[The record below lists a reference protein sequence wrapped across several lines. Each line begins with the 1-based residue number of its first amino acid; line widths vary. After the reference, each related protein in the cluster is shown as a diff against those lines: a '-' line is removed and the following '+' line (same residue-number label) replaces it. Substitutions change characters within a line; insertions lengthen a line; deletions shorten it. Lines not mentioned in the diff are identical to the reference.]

1 MLPVLQ
7 IGPLAIQTYPLL
19 VVLAGWAALAV
30 GARAA
35 RLLQFDGDHVYN
47 AGLYGFVGGV
57 IAARLAHVVRFWP
70 AYRSQ
75 PLEIFGFNTTA
86 FLLWPGVVAAVA
98 VAGWY
103 IYRRR
108 LPLRP
113 MLDAFAPGLLVGL
126 AIAAMGA
133 LLAGRNAGA
142 ATDLPWAIDL
152 WGVRRHPVQA
162 YEALGFLGVAAVSCA
177 ALRAGARLKIADGKS
192 KMGVRPGALA
202 LTALLGWG
210 LVVWFVEAFRTPEV
224 APTFGWPA
232 LLGGVRVWQVVGLGA
247 ALVAM
252 GALRA
257 RARPLED

>member
-152 WGVRRHPVQA
+152 WGVRRHPVQI
-162 YEALGFLGVAAVSCA
+162 YEIVAGILALVAWLR
-177 ALRAGARLKIADGKS
+177 ALRAGLS
-192 KMGVRPGALA
+192 PGLP
-202 LTALLGWG
+202 
-210 LVVWFVEAFRTPEV
+210 F
-224 APTFGWPA
+224 
-232 LLGGVRVWQVVGLGA
+232 
-247 ALVAM
+247 LVAAATYSA
-252 GALRA
+252 GRLVSDAYRA
-257 RARPLED
+257 NAPLTTGGYHIVQIASLGVLLASLWLLSRQTAAAD